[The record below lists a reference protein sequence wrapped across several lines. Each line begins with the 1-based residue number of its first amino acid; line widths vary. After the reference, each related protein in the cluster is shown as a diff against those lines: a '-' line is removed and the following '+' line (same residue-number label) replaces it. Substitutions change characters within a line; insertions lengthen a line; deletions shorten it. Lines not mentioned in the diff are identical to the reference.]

1 MNIFDRKELKLKQN
15 IANFATD
22 IRKAPTYNPI
32 NFAIEMDINVE
43 ILKGLDYWS
52 IPVEPILEYIGP
64 GKIKSAKLELES
76 MTVLSV
82 ALGETKTR
90 QARLR
95 YVGEYEEKPRR
106 EAIYI
111 GTSQTT
117 NWEEFLRPQV
127 LTSASVY
134 TDESVRGARGTR
146 GTRGIR
152 GLEWRFEDHTYGLGL
167 NDEE

>member
-32 NFAIEMDINVE
+32 NFAIEMDVNVE

-64 GKIKSAKLELES
+64 GKIKSTRLDLES

-95 YVGEYEEKPRR
+95 YIGEYEERPRR
-106 EAIYI
+106 EAIYVS
-111 GTSQTT
+111 TSERT
-117 NWEEFLRPQV
+117 NWEELLRPQV
-127 LTSASVY
+127 FTTVPVY
-134 TDESVRGARGTR
+134 THNSVRGRRAE
-146 GTRGIR
+146 
-152 GLEWRFEDHTYGLGL
+152 EWRFEDHTYGLGL
-167 NDEE
+167 TDED